1 MTEPSLSRRRLLGAA
16 AAAVPAAIAGCAV
29 PGPLETDSGSRTL
42 SLGDATSLTVENRN
56 GRVTVTGEDR
66 EDIRLEYEKRT
77 RYGADLLDRTDVLD
91 QRVGDTLQVSVE
103 FDGEGDPTPTVR
115 LELRVP
121 EGTPIERLETGNG
134 DVTARNVGGNP
145 RLRTSNGDAVAREV
159 GGYVSLDTSNG
170 RVEAA
175 SVAGLDGA
183 SSSNGDVDVEIP
195 ALRQDATVE
204 TSNGDVTAALAAG
217 LDADVTA
224 ETSNGDV
231 STSGLSFSSSESG
244 DSRFSGRLGEGG
256 TDLQL
261 ETSNGDVT
269 LSAL

>member
-1 MTEPSLSRRRLLGAA
+1 MTEPALSRRRLLGAA

-29 PGPLETDSGSRTL
+29 PGPLETESGSRTL
-42 SLGDATSLTVENRN
+42 SLGDATSLTVENHN
-56 GRVTVTGEDR
+56 GRITVTGEDR
-66 EDIRLEYEKRT
+66 EDVRLDYEKRT
-77 RYGADLLDRTDVLD
+77 RYGADLLDRTDVVD
-91 QRVGDTLQVSVE
+91 QRVGETLQVAVE
-103 FDGEGDPTPTVR
+103 FERNGDPTPTVR
-115 LELRVP
+115 LDLRVP
-121 EGTPIERLETGNG
+121 ESTPVERLETGNG

-170 RVEAA
+170 RVEATGIE
-175 SVAGLDGA
+175 GLDGA
-183 SSSNGDVDVEIP
+183 ASSNGDVEVEIP
-195 ALRQDATVE
+195 ALRQDARVE
-204 TSNGDVTAALAAG
+204 TSNGDVTAALATG

-231 STSGLSFSSSESG
+231 STAGLSFGDAESG

-256 TDLQL
+256 TDLRL
-261 ETSNGDVT
+261 STSNGDVT